1 MIYRHQCIAA
11 STKIKSINSNEIL
24 HLLYISDTC
33 ISEENLLQEGVCCAV
48 LSWRL
53 SPIYCLGLQDIRMCL
68 KKDISWNSHLP
79 EKKPA
84 EGLFRY
90 PFNSSHYSIFCSEYW
105 NVPNN
110 MLFEGKLA
118 GRWVLKACI
127 RVHIST
133 YIKQCAFFCRF
144 FITTARRNAVYDAN
158 LTTPYILIAG
168 IHTLGL
174 NYIWMW
180 ALDTNQWPLMLNHS
194 SWFW

>member
-110 MLFEGKLA
+110 MLFEGKLGSNLSSLCVLSRA
-118 GRWVLKACI
+118 GGRSKQGFTASHGAVISNSWQSQTKTLFLWLPHCNNTVQRTDCI
-127 RVHIST
+127 QAKNQRLRNTENSSSH
-133 YIKQCAFFCRF
+133 FF
-144 FITTARRNAVYDAN
+144 
-158 LTTPYILIAG
+158 
-168 IHTLGL
+168 
-174 NYIWMW
+174 W
-180 ALDTNQWPLMLNHS
+180 
-194 SWFW
+194 